1 MSSPPAARII
11 LVAACAASLALG
23 ISLRAKLRDEDAAK
37 DAAASPVA
45 TGRDLLGKAD
55 SWKAGLPSNKKGA
68 LRRAIAKCD
77 DQSLWECA
85 AEPSDELETFEAV
98 RHELIDRLGWGA
110 WQHVLD
116 MEPGPNRNML
126 ARWFLDDFSE
136 RDPWKAYEV
145 WQAAAGKF
153 ERDGWED
160 SAFYSF
166 SQAATAISAGKLVEV
181 MRSMRRDTD
190 HFRHEVEVKFPAGFE
205 FREVMDY
212 LVSGEERPAL
222 VPEKLMVE
230 WAHRSPQDAVEWL
243 SANPGFEV
251 SKEERREIYANVAAS
266 DLDATRMAQ
275 VLGQLAATMPDLVE
289 EAWTEI
295 GGDSRGVVNPSI
307 LHTASLLGRRES
319 YLSSVLFSGIS
330 HDAVD
335 PSWQELPLGE
345 RMSIMGKVEVE
356 WALKR
361 PSPLDERARE
371 RWRRLLAE
379 TWKQ

>member
-1 MSSPPAARII
+1 MKSSGAARIF
-11 LVAACAASLALG
+11 LVAACVASLVLG
-23 ISLRAKLRDEDAAK
+23 IALRSKLRDAEAAK
-37 DAAASPVA
+37 IAAPSPAAAGDA
-45 TGRDLLGKAD
+45 LLDKAD
-55 SWKAGLPSNKKGA
+55 SWKAGLPSNKKVA

-77 DQSLWECA
+77 DESLWECA

-136 RDPWKAYEV
+136 RDPWKAYEM

-153 ERDGWED
+153 EGDGWED

-222 VPEKLMVE
+222 VPEKVVVE
-230 WAHRSPQDAVEWL
+230 WARRSPQEAVEWL

-251 SKEERREIYANVAAS
+251 PKEERREIYASVAAS
-266 DLDATRMAQ
+266 DLDAAQMTQ

-289 EAWTEI
+289 PAWVGI
-295 GGDSRGVVNPSI
+295 GGKSRGVVDPS
-307 LHTASLLGRRES
+307 LLQTASLLGRRES
-319 YLSSVLFSGIS
+319 YLSSVLFSAIS

-335 PSWQELPLGE
+335 ASWQELPLDE
-345 RMSIMGKVEVE
+345 RMSIMDKVEE
-356 WALKR
+356 QWTLKR
-361 PSPLDERARE
+361 SSPVDERARE
-371 RWRRLLAE
+371 RWRRMLTEA
-379 TWKQ
+379 WKQ